1 MLFVKIN
8 KQALLGTCRQRGD
21 VLMFADAVWQ
31 PLEAG
36 LQGGE
41 LEHVELIWGVGGLWG
56 WTAVLMRAPQLWVPV
71 QRAGLGHGH
80 RMELWRSKPKG
91 IARLW
96 AAKGGVGTEV
106 GPATPLLASVPL
118 SGWVAFTTSG
128 VTALDCFFVCQGGKA
143 G

>member
-1 MLFVKIN
+1 MGI
-8 KQALLGTCRQRGD
+8 
-21 VLMFADAVWQ
+21 
-31 PLEAG
+31 
-36 LQGGE
+36 
-41 LEHVELIWGVGGLWG
+41 G
-56 WTAVLMRAPQLWVPV
+56 WSSGAQ
-71 QRAGLGHGH
+71 
-80 RMELWRSKPKG
+80 KPKG
-91 IARLW
+91 IRDRVARLW